1 MDGAGGPPA
10 PAAPGFRAR
19 VVLSLFVTLLVLG
32 MVVASWVVDR
42 QLQGPIRAWAQTVAE
57 NLASRAVA
65 VAVRDRVAP
74 SLAGTPLSQPLYDG
88 SGRLQGITY
97 ATGAITRIASVA
109 ALHIHDQLEA
119 AAAAQLPVPLGQI
132 LGLDFPIGTWPPGR
146 WPSRSGIGSP
156 LPSPGRPS
164 ANPSTTAADAC
175 KGSPTPPAP
184 SPASLPWPRST
195 STTSWRRRPP
205 PSCPCPWVRSS
216 AWTFRSE
223 PGLPGGGRRGP
234 GSGRPFPR
242 RDAPQP
248 TPLRRQRT
256 PARDHLRH
264 RRHHPHRF
272 RGRAPHPRP
281 VGGGG
286 RRPAARAPGS
296 DPRPGLSGRGGTP
309 GGRPGG
315 ARRLS
320 GGDAPGHLPG
330 RGDQP
335 DPPPDPPGGDG
346 PRPGGHPLL
355 RAPGDGGQPGP
366 AGGAAGGG
374 PGPLRLYGLVGRSPN
389 PASGG
394 LALGPPARP
403 LRGRGPSG

>member
-97 ATGAITRIASVA
+97 ATGAITRIASEA

-132 LGLDFPIGTWPPGR
+132 LGLDF
-146 WPSRSGIGSP
+146 
-156 LPSPGRPS
+156 L
-164 ANPSTTAADAC
+164 AAA
-175 KGSPTPPAP
+175 
-184 SPASLPWPRST
+184 
-195 STTSWRRRPP
+195 
-205 PSCPCPWVRSS
+205 
-216 AWTFRSE
+216 
-223 PGLPGGGRRGP
+223 
-234 GSGRPFPR
+234 
-242 RDAPQP
+242 
-248 TPLRRQRT
+248 
-256 PARDHLRH
+256 
-264 RRHHPHRF
+264 
-272 RGRAPHPRP
+272 
-281 VGGGG
+281 
-286 RRPAARAPGS
+286 
-296 DPRPGLSGRGGTP
+296 
-309 GGRPGG
+309 
-315 ARRLS
+315 
-320 GGDAPGHLPG
+320 
-330 RGDQP
+330 
-335 DPPPDPPGGDG
+335 G
-346 PRPGGHPLL
+346 PRVGVRVVPAGSVEVTPRATFQAAGINQTLHRILL
-355 RAPGDGGQPGP
+355 EVTVHVQVVIPFVRAPGDGGQPGP

>member
-97 ATGAITRIASVA
+97 ATGAITRIASEAV
-109 ALHIHDQLEA
+109 LHIHDQLEA

-132 LGLDFPIGTWPPGR
+132 LGLDF
-146 WPSRSGIGSP
+146 
-156 LPSPGRPS
+156 L
-164 ANPSTTAADAC
+164 AAA
-175 KGSPTPPAP
+175 
-184 SPASLPWPRST
+184 
-195 STTSWRRRPP
+195 
-205 PSCPCPWVRSS
+205 
-216 AWTFRSE
+216 
-223 PGLPGGGRRGP
+223 
-234 GSGRPFPR
+234 
-242 RDAPQP
+242 
-248 TPLRRQRT
+248 
-256 PARDHLRH
+256 
-264 RRHHPHRF
+264 
-272 RGRAPHPRP
+272 
-281 VGGGG
+281 
-286 RRPAARAPGS
+286 
-296 DPRPGLSGRGGTP
+296 GTP

-355 RAPGDGGQPGP
+355 RAPGDGGQPRSRWWSSWWWARCPCVYMDWTAIP
-366 AGGAAGGG
+366 APCPTGGFGGTTR
-374 PGPLRLYGLVGRSPN
+374 PTVER
-389 PASGG
+389 
-394 LALGPPARP
+394 ARP
-403 LRGRGPSG
+403 VQGEAASQSPGRG